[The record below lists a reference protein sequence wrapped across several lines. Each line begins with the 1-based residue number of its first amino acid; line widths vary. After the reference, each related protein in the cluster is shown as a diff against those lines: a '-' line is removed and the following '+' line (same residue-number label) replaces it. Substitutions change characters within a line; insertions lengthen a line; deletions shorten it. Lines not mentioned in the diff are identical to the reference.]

1 MSIFNLF
8 KKKQTENVYHR
19 FLNIPVDPEIDL
31 FKCDDYETL
40 LYRHIT
46 VSPDDVNPKLVE
58 WFENIGIKFYLFEAF
73 YTPPYGG
80 KIPVHTDTTEICNVA
95 KINWTYGAPGSKLIW
110 WKAKDEKYI
119 DKFYTEFG
127 NEYLTAKQKH
137 CKKVFEAEIKK
148 PSLVNIGQFH
158 STYNPTDEGR
168 WTLSLPLV
176 TLDDT
181 RRLTWDEA
189 VELLQDHF
197 DNEQV

>member
-1 MSIFNLF
+1 MFNFF
-8 KKKQTENVYHR
+8 KKEPVENVYHR
-19 FLNIPVDPEIDL
+19 FLDIPIDPEIDL
-31 FKCDDYETL
+31 FEREDYETL
-40 LYRHIT
+40 LYRHVT
-46 VSPDDVNPKLVE
+46 VDPADVNPKLVE
-58 WFENIGIKFYLFEAF
+58 WFEKIGIKFHLFEAF

-80 KIPVHTDTTEICNVA
+80 KIPVHTDTTEICDVA
-95 KINWTYGAPGSKLIW
+95 KVNWTFGAPGSKLIW
-110 WKAKDEKYI
+110 WKAKDTKYI
-119 DKFYTEFG
+119 NKFHTEFG
-127 NEYLTAKQKH
+127 NEYLTAEQKN
-137 CKKVFEAEIKK
+137 CKRLFEAEIKK

-197 DNEQV
+197 DDEQY